1 MTADQRYFEDID
13 PGDEFEESWEAL
25 PEHVQQYVT
34 LGQRNLE
41 TMGRFRDAAGAR
53 EVGLQRPIVPGMMS
67 LAVLTRLVTDWMGPQ
82 GRLQTMDVDFRRPVQ
97 QGDTLRVLGLITD
110 THEDDGRPIVKL
122 DVYLENDRGERP
134 LQGVAIVELPRR
146 P

>member
-1 MTADQRYFEDID
+1 MTEQRYFEDID
-13 PGDEFEESWEAL
+13 PGDEFEEAWIAA

-82 GRLQTMDVDFRRPVQ
+82 GRLHTMDVDFRRPVQ

-110 THEDDGRPIVKL
+110 THEDDGRPTVKL

-134 LQGVAIVELPRR
+134 LQGVAIVELPRKA
-146 P
+146 

>member
-1 MTADQRYFEDID
+1 VTADQRYFEDID

>member
-1 MTADQRYFEDID
+1 MTEPQRYFEDID
-13 PGDEFEESWEAL
+13 PGDEFEEAWEAA

-82 GRLQTMDVDFRRPVQ
+82 GRLHTMDVDFRRPVQ

-110 THEDDGRPIVKL
+110 TQEEDGRPTVKL

-134 LQGVAIVELPRR
+134 LQGVAIVQLPHR